1 MTLPKMHRTRLAAL
15 ALLAW
20 LPMAALPGAAWA
32 CPFCNAVS
40 KTLSEEIASSDAV
53 VLAKL
58 VQGPAKADAE
68 DSLSPEAVQSTFE
81 ITKILKGAEILGK
94 NRQIKVLYFGQQP
107 KGAQFLLFG
116 VDPKN
121 LAWTTPTAL
130 DDRSAKYVEQLISL
144 PEKGADRLAYFQ
156 EYLEDANSMLGADA
170 YDEFARAPYGDVK
183 ALRERMQHDKLLE
196 WVKNLDIPSSRRRL
210 YFTMLGI
217 CGQPDDVPAL
227 EEMLKSN
234 DRQVRTALDAMIAC
248 YVILQGAN
256 GMPLVEE
263 LFLKNKDAEYTDT
276 YAAIMAVRFLGQES
290 NVVPKE
296 RLLEGLRYMLDRP
309 QLADLV
315 IPDLARW
322 QDWSV
327 IEKLVTLFKE
337 ANDESSWVRVPV
349 VNYLRACPKPEAKKH
364 LEELAKIDPDA
375 VKRANSFFPL
385 GAAAKPKAA
394 DKPAEAK
401 AAGDKASAS
410 EKSGAEESSTAKSN
424 AAKSSAEK
432 PAKPAGAKAV
442 PPAKA
447 GARLTPA
454 DAGDQLA
461 AVDQPQVLAETDVQP
476 EAGSPSA
483 KTSEPLAAAP
493 VASISR
499 PLPGASA
506 TRAASKKKNAA
517 EEASAGQLI
526 GASLAAGVV
535 LFALQWSI
543 LRNNRQRIVG

>member
-1 MTLPKMHRTRLAAL
+1 MILPKAHQIWLPAVAV
-15 ALLAW
+15 LAW
-20 LPMAALPGAAWA
+20 LPVATFPTAARA

-58 VQGPAKADAE
+58 TKGPVK
-68 DSLSPEAVQSTFE
+68 PEAENALTPEGAQSTFE
-81 ITKILKGAEILGK
+81 ITKILKGADALGK
-94 NRQIKVLYFGQQP
+94 TRELKVLYFGQQP

-130 DDRSAKYVEQLISL
+130 DDRSVKYVERLISL
-144 PEKGADRLAYFQ
+144 PEKGADRLAFFQ
-156 EYLEDANSMLGADA
+156 EYLEDANSVLAADA
-170 YDEFARAPYGDVK
+170 YDEFARAPYVDVK
-183 ALRERMQHDKLLE
+183 ALGDRMHHDKLLT
-196 WVKNLDIPSSRRRL
+196 WVKDLEIPSSRRRL

-217 CGQPDDVPAL
+217 CGQADDVAVL
-227 EEMLKSN
+227 ETMLKSN

-248 YVILQGAN
+248 YVILQGAD

-296 RLLEGLRYMLDRP
+296 RLLKALRFMLDRP

-322 QDWSV
+322 QDWSAV
-327 IEKLVTLFKE
+327 ERLVTLFKE
-337 ANDESSWVRVPV
+337 ANEESSWVRVPV
-349 VNYLRACPKPEAKKH
+349 VNYLRACPKPEAKKY
-364 LEELAKIDPDA
+364 LAELAKIDPDA

-385 GAAAKPKAA
+385 GTASP
-394 DKPAEAK
+394 AK
-401 AAGDKASAS
+401 AASKKDADKKTGS
-410 EKSGAEESSTAKSN
+410 
-424 AAKSSAEK
+424 AKSSSSK
-432 PAKPAGAKAV
+432 QSDKPAGAKSAPSV
-442 PPAKA
+442 NS

-461 AVDQPQVLAETDVQP
+461 AVDQTQLLASVEALPAHEPQTEETKP
-476 EAGSPSA
+476 PHAGN
-483 KTSEPLAAAP
+483 P
-493 VASISR
+493 VASASR
-499 PLPGASA
+499 TSPLPGVSA
-506 TRAASKKKNAA
+506 ARSALKKKERVA
-517 EEASAGQLI
+517 EARPWELI
-526 GASLAAGVV
+526 GASTSAGVV
-535 LFALQWSI
+535 LFALQWAI
-543 LRNNRQRIVG
+543 LRNNRQRMVG